1 MTTQDKQNNK
11 ITNLYMVA
19 EPTFAVFSAKRRSGK
34 SHLITFMM
42 YKYSSLYDNLIIVN
56 PTAFNGHYKKYTS
69 NVIETFDEVL
79 IQKLLKRQVE
89 LTRKNIRNHVLII
102 CDDCLSK
109 ANFNS
114 KTFETLA
121 TQGRH
126 YQVSCWISTQH
137 YTKIPQPLRLNVD
150 YMFILGNQKTEVLKK
165 VYDEL
170 AGYFDNEKGFVMC
183 VKENL
188 TNYGCFVLDNITG
201 TYSRIQAPEELPK
214 FYLNMK
220 KKKK

>member
-1 MTTQDKQNNK
+1 MTSNIKENEITQM
-11 ITNLYMVA
+11 YMTP
-19 EPTFAVFSAKRRSGK
+19 EPTFAIFSAKRRSGK
-34 SHLITFMM
+34 SHLMTYMI
-42 YKYSSLYDNLIIVN
+42 YKFSSLYDNVIIVN

-69 NVIETFDEVL
+69 NVIESFDEVL
-79 IQKLLKRQVE
+79 IQKLLKRQTE
-89 LTRKNIRNHVLII
+89 LTRKKVKNHVLIV

-114 KTFETLA
+114 KIFETLA

-150 YMFILGNQKTEVLKK
+150 YMFIMGNQKTEVLKN

-170 AGYFDNEKGFVMC
+170 AGYFDSEKEFIAC
-183 VKENL
+183 VKDNL
-188 TNYGCFVLDNITG
+188 INYGCFVLDNIRG
-201 TYSRIQAPEELPK
+201 TYSRIQAPEKLPK
-214 FYLNMK
+214 FYINMRK
-220 KKKK
+220 KKT